1 MKQED
6 TVEMVEDVS
15 DPEVLQS
22 VEDAVRVNTSV
33 TVIRIHCTELRWTN
47 IVAAILKGTL
57 NNVSLRELD
66 LATPENF
73 PPTLPFIVEDVRRAK
88 PMLRLVVRAGYSELL
103 SH

>member
-15 DPEVLQS
+15 NPEVLQS
-22 VEDAVRVNTSV
+22 VEDAVTMNTSV
-33 TVIRIHCTELRWTN
+33 TVIRIRCTELRWTN
-47 IVAAILKGTL
+47 IAAAILKGTL
-57 NNVSLRELD
+57 NNVSLRELE

-73 PPTLPFIVEDVRRAK
+73 PPTLPVIVEDVRRAK
-88 PMLRLVVRAGYSELL
+88 PMLHLVVRAGYSELP